1 MEQFFRSLEIA
12 LINFKIYLELNC
24 TKRCVMSKIADT
36 KFKIN
41 NENNETLKVPIV
53 TLSSKDNAKLAKEL
67 NKGFKRPVYWNEYM
81 TT

>member
-1 MEQFFRSLEIA
+1 
-12 LINFKIYLELNC
+12 
-24 TKRCVMSKIADT
+24 MSKIADT
-36 KFKIN
+36 KFKITN